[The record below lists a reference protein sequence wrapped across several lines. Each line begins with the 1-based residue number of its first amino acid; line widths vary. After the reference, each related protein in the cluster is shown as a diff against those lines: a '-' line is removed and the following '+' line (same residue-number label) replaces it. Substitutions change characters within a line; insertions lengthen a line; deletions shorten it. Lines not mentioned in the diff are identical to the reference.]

1 MDGLNNK
8 YLFLTILEAGKLK
21 TELLLDLASGETCFP
36 IC

>member
-1 MDGLNNK
+1 MNDLNNK

-21 TELLLDLASGETCFP
+21 TELLLDLVSGETCFL